1 MDKKPKKKEKKKQD
15 VRSNDKALSP
25 VSKKG
30 PGESFKKRHGV
41 NKESIFHVEYYIIW
55 NTHQKKD
62 LFVDQK
68 TRNFVRQQLKAFA
81 KGRKWTIKNLLV
93 DKNMIEIQI
102 IVTPEYSP
110 HKVFSDLRRSLN
122 DPLKAKYPQL
132 KTKAPTLWHAKYYAQ
147 TIGKIDPEKALEFS
161 L

>member
-1 MDKKPKKKEKKKQD
+1 MDKNPKKKEKKKQD
-15 VRSNDKALSP
+15 VRTNDKALTP

-41 NKESIFHVEYYIIW
+41 NKETIYHVEYYIIW
-55 NTHQKKD
+55 NTHNKKE
-62 LFVDQK
+62 LFTDMDIRK
-68 TRNFVRQQLKAFA
+68 FIKIQLKAFA
-81 KGRKWTIKNLLV
+81 KSRKWKINNLLV
-93 DKNMIEIQI
+93 DKNRIELRIL
-102 IVTPEYSP
+102 VTPEYSP

-122 DPLKAKYPQL
+122 DPLKENFPKL